1 MPRSIP
7 ASVALYDLLVVN
19 NSQPIVL
26 YVNKGNGTLKD
37 MTLVAGSK
45 PNILVKPPLTR
56 SIGNKEDFVR
66 IGHSLLALIAAILG
80 GLLSRHLHA
89 RKLERTSEP
98 SSLEPGLKPAE
109 HLSGPRR

>member
-1 MPRSIP
+1 LPLYDSKMPRSIP

-19 NSQPIVL
+19 NSQPIAL

-37 MTLVAGSK
+37 MTLVAGSN

-66 IGHSLLALIAAILG
+66 LVT
-80 GLLSRHLHA
+80 R
-89 RKLERTSEP
+89 
-98 SSLEPGLKPAE
+98 SSP
-109 HLSGPRR
+109 

>member
-1 MPRSIP
+1 MPLYDSKMPRSIP

-19 NSQPIVL
+19 NSQPIAL

-37 MTLVAGSK
+37 MTLVAGSNPK
-45 PNILVKPPLTR
+45 ILVKPPLTR

-80 GLLSRHLHA
+80 GLLSRVLHA
-89 RKLERTSEP
+89 GNRERESGLP
-98 SSLEPGLKPAE
+98 SAEPGL
-109 HLSGPRR
+109 